1 MTEADPMSPAQREAM
16 QKAWDLLTEHFER
29 VLLVI
34 DFEVE
39 GEDGKRQDA
48 HQGFWHGGA
57 LASVGMAEY
66 AKDRI
71 MSCRERDNEPDDEDE

>member
-34 DFEVE
+34 DFECE
-39 GEDGKRQDA
+39 GENGKRQDA

-57 LASVGMAEY
+57 LSAIGMCEY
-66 AKDRI
+66 AKDRVLNGY
-71 MSCRERDNEPDDEDE
+71 ERDNAPEDDEE